1 MYQEDEL
8 MLYYATALMLYAY
21 LLVQWYFFSNANA
34 HRRETW
40 DSDHY

>member
-21 LLVQWYFFSNANA
+21 LLVQWYFFSNART
-34 HRRETW
+34 HRQPSW
-40 DSDHY
+40 DSDQY